1 MIYDKVQ
8 ETIKNILMEN
18 FNLTIEQILA
28 ENEIPNNYENF
39 FVRFV
44 FNYGNL
50 NEIGNENF
58 EEITTLTLEVY
69 ERRILEE
76 TKIDKFITELRKVSM
91 LLPVIND
98 QNDNSRAKIIQITIN
113 RNDQENWKS
122 FNLIFTI
129 RTIWENK

>member
-8 ETIKNILMEN
+8 KTIKDILMEN
-18 FNLTIEQILA
+18 FNLTIEQILS

-50 NEIGNENF
+50 NEIGNLNF
-58 EEITTLTLEVY
+58 EEITALTLEVY
-69 ERRILEE
+69 EKRILEE
-76 TKIDKFITELRKVSM
+76 TKIDKFVIELRKVLMS
-91 LLPVIND
+91 LPVIND
-98 QNDNSRAKIIQITIN
+98 QDENSRAKIIQITIN